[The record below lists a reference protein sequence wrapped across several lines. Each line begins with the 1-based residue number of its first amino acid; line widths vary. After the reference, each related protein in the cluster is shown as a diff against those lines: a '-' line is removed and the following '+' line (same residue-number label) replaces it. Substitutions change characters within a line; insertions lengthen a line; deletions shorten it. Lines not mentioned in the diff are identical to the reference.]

1 MEKKEGTCE
10 YLDHELLITDLPGT
24 YSLTAHSADE
34 ARQELQLANSAAG
47 RIGHWLEPVLKPMG
61 FDWRIGTALIGA
73 FAAKEVFVS
82 QLGIVYSLGEAGPNH
97 TGRLCLFKPQ
107 LNFLT
112 CIAKNILFPTPAR
125 RHCFSGVLTS
135 RPWTADD

>member
-47 RIGHWLEPVLKPMG
+47 RIGHWLEPVLKTHG
-61 FDWRIGTALIGA
+61 FRLAHWYSADWRFRRQRSFCLP
-73 FAAKEVFVS
+73 
-82 QLGIVYSLGEAGPNH
+82 AGN
-97 TGRLCLFKPQ
+97 R
-107 LNFLT
+107 
-112 CIAKNILFPTPAR
+112 LFPGRSRSESHGPAL
-125 RHCFSGVLTS
+125 FI
-135 RPWTADD
+135 